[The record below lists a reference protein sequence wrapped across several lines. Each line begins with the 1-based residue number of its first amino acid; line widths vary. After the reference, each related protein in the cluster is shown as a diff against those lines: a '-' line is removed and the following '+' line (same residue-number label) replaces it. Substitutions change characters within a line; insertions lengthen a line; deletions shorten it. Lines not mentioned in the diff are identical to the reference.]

1 MITEL
6 TLKNFKS
13 FVERTIAFSP
23 LTVLTG
29 MNGSGKSS
37 VIQAIRMVQKS
48 CGDGYGDPRMD
59 DHVLPNKLKSKLTKE
74 NRYSLIL
81 KKDSKNYSTEVNGIE
96 SESYGFVPD
105 DGKRESDLACISY
118 LSADRF
124 GPQNHLPAGNMNEI
138 IGVGNYGEYVI
149 AFLDK
154 FQYSKVPER
163 LRLNQEDENLFD
175 NTNAWLSVISKGTVL
190 RYDKNQ
196 SQNVFYP
203 FYDGIVPTET
213 GYGISFTLPVIVSL
227 LYAGEKN
234 PERII
239 MIENPESHLHPAA
252 QTEIGKLIA
261 LAAANGKQVIIE
273 THSDH
278 IMDGIR
284 IVAKQEKIDA
294 HDVKF
299 HFFRRDSFEEET
311 RVETPELYQDGKLS
325 FWPEGFFDQGLKDKA
340 FLARKM

>member
-1 MITEL
+1 MIID
-6 TLKNFKS
+6 LKLRNYKS
-13 FVERTIAFSP
+13 FLDRTIAFSP

-48 CGDGYGDPRMD
+48 CGDGYGDPRLD

-74 NRYSLIL
+74 NRYSLTL
-81 KKDSKNYSTEVNGIE
+81 KKDSRIYSAEVNSIE
-96 SESYGFVPD
+96 SESYDFVPD
-105 DGKRESDLACISY
+105 DGKRKSDLDCISY
-118 LSADRF
+118 ISADRF
-124 GPQNHLPAGNMNEI
+124 GPKNKLPAGNTNEI
-138 IGVGNYGEYVI
+138 SSVGNYGEYVI

-154 FQYSKVPER
+154 FRYSKVPES
-163 LRLNQEDENLFD
+163 LRLKQEDENLFD
-175 NTNAWLSVISKGTVL
+175 NTNAWLSVISKETIL
-190 RYDKNQ
+190 DYDKNQ

-203 FYDGIVPTET
+203 SYDGIVPSET

-227 LYAGEKN
+227 LYASEQN
-234 PERII
+234 PERVI

-284 IVAKQEKIDA
+284 IVAKQGKIDA

-299 HFFRRDSFEEET
+299 HFFRRNSFEEET
-311 RVETPELYQDGKLS
+311 MVETPELYQDGKLS
-325 FWPEGFFDQGLKDKA
+325 FWPEGFFDQGLKDMEV
-340 FLARKM
+340 LLD

>member
-6 TLKNFKS
+6 KLKNFKS
-13 FVERTIAFSP
+13 FLERTIAFSP

-37 VIQAIRMVQKS
+37 VIQAIRIIQKS
-48 CGDGYGDPRMD
+48 CGDGYGDPRLD

-81 KKDSKNYSTEVNGIE
+81 KKDSETYSTEVNGIE
-96 SESYGFVPD
+96 SGAYGFIHD
-105 DGKRESDLACISY
+105 DGKRKSDLACISY
-118 LSADRF
+118 ISADRY
-124 GPQNHLPAGNMNEI
+124 GPKNQLPAGNANEI
-138 IGVGNYGEYVI
+138 SDVGIYGEYVI

-163 LRLNQEDENLFD
+163 LRLKQEDENLLD
-175 NTNAWLSVISKGTVL
+175 NANSWLSLIAKDSIL
-190 RYDKNQ
+190 SYEKNQ
-196 SQNVFYP
+196 SLNVYYP
-203 FYDGIVPTET
+203 LYNGIVPTET

-227 LYAGEKN
+227 LYADEKN
-234 PERII
+234 SERVI

-252 QTEIGKLIA
+252 QAEIGKLIA

-284 IVAKQEKIDA
+284 IAAKQGKIDA

-299 HFFRRDSFEEET
+299 HFLRRDSFEEET
-311 RVETPELYQDGKLS
+311 TVETPELNQDGKLS

-340 FLARKM
+340 LLARKM